1 ACLNS
6 TTTATPFSARVRMH
20 EDVLAAAF
28 TRVVTSFVSDIVSPL
43 ISLLP
48 FLHRNLDEKFAVLR
62 RGPHYSKGQGYNTLK
77 QARDDGALV
86 MAYGAF
92 LDNVLNFIGV
102 GIALYAIAQV
112 YAWVSDDSIIKHTV
126 KCKFCRKSISEK

>member
-1 ACLNS
+1 
-6 TTTATPFSARVRMH
+6 
-20 EDVLAAAF
+20 
-28 TRVVTSFVSDIVSPL
+28 
-43 ISLLP
+43 
-48 FLHRNLDEKFAVLR
+48 
-62 RGPHYSKGQGYNTLK
+62 
-77 QARDDGALV
+77 